1 MQNLTVQE
9 VCNRLQLTLDELQDL
24 VDTGRLRINGDGYIG
39 AISVARYE
47 TKPRLL

>member
-1 MQNLTVQE
+1 MQTLTVQE

-24 VDTGRLRINGDGYIG
+24 VDTGQLKVTGDGYIG

-47 TKPRLL
+47 NKYFGT